1 MGRNYV
7 KEISEILEKDPAIY
21 NIMKQCPYEILRNI
35 TIREYR
41 AGTFTLNQGEI
52 HDFMYIVLEGEL
64 GIFVESEH
72 GKKYYLN
79 TYQKGN
85 YIGELEMFGS
95 FPYISSV
102 EARTDVKLFEIVRED
117 FVRWVQMDRNLNDYF
132 IRTLCDSTYKLCSN
146 MGTNTLYTLKSRICR
161 FLLDHGDR
169 PADEAGNGKGKARVE
184 RHTGDK
190 AAFPADRITVNSET
204 LSEYMAV
211 TQRSVNR
218 ILKQLKEKDII
229 EINKSYIEI
238 KDYMRLQEEEK
249 D

>member
-7 KEISEILEKDPAIY
+7 KEISEILEKDPVIY

-35 TIREYR
+35 SIREFR
-41 AGTFTLNQGEI
+41 AGSFTLNQGEI

-64 GIFVESEH
+64 GISVESEH

-79 TYQKGN
+79 TYRKGN

-95 FPYISSV
+95 FPYISTV

-117 FVRWVQMDRNLNDYF
+117 FVRWVQLDRNLNDYF

-146 MGTNTLYTLKSRICR
+146 MGANTLYTLKSRICR

-169 PADEAGNGKGKARVE
+169 PEG
-184 RHTGDK
+184 
-190 AAFPADRITVNSET
+190 RISVNSET
-204 LSEYMAV
+204 LSEHMAV

-229 EINKSYIEI
+229 EINKSYIVI
-238 KDYMRLQEEEK
+238 KDHPKLQEEER

>member
-7 KEISEILEKDPAIY
+7 KEISEILEKDPVIY

-35 TIREYR
+35 SIREYR
-41 AGTFTLNQGEI
+41 AGMFTLNQGEI
-52 HDFMYIVLEGEL
+52 HNFMYIVLEGEL
-64 GIFVESEH
+64 GISVESEH

-79 TYQKGN
+79 TYRKGN

-102 EARTDVKLFEIVRED
+102 EARTDIKLFEIVRED
-117 FVRWVQMDRNLNDYF
+117 FVRWVQMDRNLNNYF

-146 MGTNTLYTLKSRICR
+146 MGANTLYTLKSRICR

-169 PADEAGNGKGKARVE
+169 PAG
-184 RHTGDK
+184 
-190 AAFPADRITVNSET
+190 RISISSET

-218 ILKQLKEKDII
+218 ILKQLKENDII
-229 EINKSYIEI
+229 EISKSYIVI
-238 KDYMRLQEEEK
+238 KDYPRLQEEEK